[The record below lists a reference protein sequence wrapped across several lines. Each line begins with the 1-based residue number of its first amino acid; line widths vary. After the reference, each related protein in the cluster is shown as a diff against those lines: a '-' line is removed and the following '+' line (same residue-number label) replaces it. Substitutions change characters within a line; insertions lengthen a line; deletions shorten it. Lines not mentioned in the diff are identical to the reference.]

1 MCQIKKLVLENL
13 IHSFSLTKNIFSR
26 LFIVRFPRFWQK
38 KPQVFSSGVTP
49 KVSTSYKIKTIGAVG
64 AAILAG
70 TALVREVIP
79 NYSRE
84 VEAQRAAF
92 SQMEKRE
99 ADSKREFDIKMRLI
113 HEDNQRKINLWR
125 AIQEIQVEKQKASE
139 SNKKISVKKS
149 AKAVV
154 AKKSALANSAL
165 EKEFYSSVR
174 FPQNPITAQVI
185 DNRLKRAKSP
195 LVGMGKQIYEFART
209 YDVDPAFF
217 LAVVEEESSFGK
229 SSLCRTTHNV
239 TNIRWTNKSTYP
251 GYKGFIKYPSWHAGV
266 RGFFAQIA
274 NGSQYYKKGRVTVEQ
289 IVPKWAPPN
298 ENSTNRYIANVNTRI
313 RAYNRSKTN

>member
-1 MCQIKKLVLENL
+1 MN
-13 IHSFSLTKNIFSR
+13 
-26 LFIVRFPRFWQK
+26 FPRFWQK
-38 KPQVFSSGVTP
+38 KPQVFTRGVTP
-49 KVSTSYKIKTIGAVG
+49 KVSTGFKIKTIGAVG

-84 VEAQRAAF
+84 VESQRVAF

-99 ADSKREFDIKMRLI
+99 ADSKREFDVKMRLI

-125 AIQEIQVEKQKASE
+125 TIQEIQLEKQKASE
-139 SNKKISVKKS
+139 SNKKNSVKKS
-149 AKAVV
+149 SKAIMAKKGVV
-154 AKKSALANSAL
+154 ANAAL

-185 DNRLKRAKSP
+185 DNRLKLAKSP
-195 LVGMGKQIYEFART
+195 LAGMGKQIFEFARK

-251 GYKGFIKYPSWHAGV
+251 GYKGFIKYPSWSTGV

-274 NGSQYYKKGRVTVEQ
+274 NGSQYYKQGRVTVEQ

-298 ENSTNRYIANVNTRI
+298 ENSTNRYIANVNDRI
-313 RAYNRSKTN
+313 SAYNRPKSN